1 MKRSLRPSSPIFFQ
15 MTLLLS
21 HYERTAYGIIISE
34 VVRMLLTV
42 RGLIKSYGAIN
53 VLQSISLVMNQ
64 GDRVGL
70 VGPNGVGKSTL
81 LRILMRQEEA
91 DEGTFTY
98 APSVEVGYLPQ
109 NTPDFYG
116 RSIQDLILEA
126 IGHLR
131 QLEEH
136 MRRLEAEMSSRTG
149 EEQLATLLEEYG
161 HASATYQD
169 AGGYDLDYR
178 IDTILAGLHIDYLP
192 REREVQTLSG
202 GERARIGLAALL
214 LRSPDL
220 LLLDEPTNHLDIASL
235 QWLEGYLTEYRGGIL
250 MVSHDRQF
258 LNRTVNRICEIDE
271 HEHRL
276 KEYTGNYDI
285 YVEAKAAERRKW
297 EEEYERQ
304 EEEIRDLRKRIKE
317 AAAHARRNYHAP
329 RDNDRFSKHYYE
341 QSVQHTQSRTVK
353 TAEVQLARIEA
364 DPIPKPPKILRV
376 SSHFQGEAI
385 ETREVLRIQG
395 VSKSWGERRVL
406 DNVELTVAP
415 DARIMLTGP
424 NGAGKSTL
432 FKLIVDQERPDSGE
446 IQIAPGARIGY
457 LPQDPEDLNPAKTVL
472 ETYRYGQIG
481 YEGEFVA
488 RLIGYGL
495 FRLED
500 MDKTVRQLSL
510 GQQRKLEIACLMA
523 QAPNVLLLDEP
534 TNYISLD
541 VLEAF
546 EAAILNFPGPVL
558 AISHDRWFIQRFDG
572 MWWELDQG
580 RLVKREKQDSA
591 LGAL

>member
-1 MKRSLRPSSPIFFQ
+1 L
-15 MTLLLS
+15 
-21 HYERTAYGIIISE
+21 ERYDHT
-34 VVRMLLTV
+34 
-42 RGLIKSYGAIN
+42 
-53 VLQSISLVMNQ
+53 
-64 GDRVGL
+64 
-70 VGPNGVGKSTL
+70 
-81 LRILMRQEEA
+81 
-91 DEGTFTY
+91 
-98 APSVEVGYLPQ
+98 
-109 NTPDFYG
+109 
-116 RSIQDLILEA
+116 
-126 IGHLR
+126 
-131 QLEEH
+131 
-136 MRRLEAEMSSRTG
+136 
-149 EEQLATLLEEYG
+149 
-161 HASATYQD
+161 SARFQD

-220 LLLDEPTNHLDIASL
+220 LLLDEPTNHLDFASL
-235 QWLEGYLTEYRGGIL
+235 QWLEDYLTAYRGGIL

-258 LNRTVNRICEIDE
+258 LNRAVNRICEIDE
-271 HEHRL
+271 HGHQL
-276 KEYTGNYDI
+276 KEYMGNYDA
-285 YVEAKAAERRKW
+285 YVEAKAAERHRW
-297 EEEYERQ
+297 EDEYERQ
-304 EEEIRDLRKRIKE
+304 QEEISDLRKRIKE
-317 AAAHARRNYHAP
+317 AATHATRNYHAP

-341 QSVQHTQSRTVK
+341 QSVQRTQSRTVK
-353 TAEVQLARIEA
+353 SAEVQLARIEA
-364 DPIPKPPKILRV
+364 DPVLRPPKILRV

-385 ETREVLRIQG
+385 EAREVLRLQS

-406 DNVELTVAP
+406 DSVELTVAP
-415 DARIMLTGP
+415 HARIMLIGP

-432 FKLIVDQERPDSGE
+432 LKLIMDQEQPDSGE

-457 LPQDPEDLNPAKTVL
+457 LPQNPEDLNPAKTVL
-472 ETYRYGQIG
+472 ETYRYGQVG
-481 YEGEFVA
+481 YEGEFVS

-541 VLEAF
+541 VLAAF

-558 AISHDRWFIQRFDG
+558 AISHDRWFIQRFG
-572 MWWELDQG
+572 GTLWELDQG
-580 RLVKREKQDSA
+580 RLTKREKREI
-591 LGAL
+591 G